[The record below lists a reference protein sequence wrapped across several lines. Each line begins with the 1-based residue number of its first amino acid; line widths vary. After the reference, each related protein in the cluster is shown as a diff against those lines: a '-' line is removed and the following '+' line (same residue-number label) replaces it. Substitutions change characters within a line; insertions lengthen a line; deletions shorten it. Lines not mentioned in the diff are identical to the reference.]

1 MFESATEK
9 MFVARRQP
17 PDSPIGAEKLLNAIL
32 FTAREKCQGMLELPW
47 KILSNLN
54 DFLPTMAEL
63 PPLITISAFCAN
75 STAGNSSD
83 KDPRVNDITL

>member
-17 PDSPIGAEKLLNAIL
+17 PDSPGAEKLLNAIL
-32 FTAREKCQGMLELPW
+32 FTAREKRQAMLELPW

-54 DFLPTMAEL
+54 DFLPTMDEL

-83 KDPRVNDITL
+83 KDPRVNDSTL